1 MHLRSCNVHLIDV
14 LLEDQATE
22 QMGHFF
28 SWGVSISFFLGGHG
42 GHSDEDVHK
51 KQIVQM
57 LKVLQILTI
66 VAIHFTFTCLQKV
79 CIISCMNQ
87 QKQNWWFGV
96 GGQGHVFLVGL

>member
-1 MHLRSCNVHLIDV
+1 
-14 LLEDQATE
+14 
-22 QMGHFF
+22 MGHFF
-28 SWGVSISFFLGGHG
+28 LLGGLDTFFLEGDMG

-79 CIISCMNQ
+79 CIISCMNVLYTYYIFT
-87 QKQNWWFGV
+87 WFG
-96 GGQGHVFLVGL
+96 L

>member
-1 MHLRSCNVHLIDV
+1 M
-14 LLEDQATE
+14 E
-22 QMGHFF
+22 
-28 SWGVSISFFLGGHG
+28 

-79 CIISCMNQ
+79 CIISCMN
-87 QKQNWWFGV
+87 V
-96 GGQGHVFLVGL
+96 L